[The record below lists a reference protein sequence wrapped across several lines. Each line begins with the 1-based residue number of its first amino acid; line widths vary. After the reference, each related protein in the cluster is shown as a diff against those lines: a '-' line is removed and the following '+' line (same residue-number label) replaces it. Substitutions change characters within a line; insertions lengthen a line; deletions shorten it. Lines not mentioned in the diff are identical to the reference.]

1 MACRLPTLI
10 TAHAIVLPIGWA
22 CTSPDSPNESR
33 PSATYEPS
41 TTDTGFLPVPTTVD
55 LTEGTPC
62 TAKPTAW
69 PMERWTD
76 PAWNDQAVTPESS
89 PFPTSAWGLAVADY
103 DGDGLLDIYLPQLGT
118 SELYLNAGARVFREA
133 SDTHLPNETVTA
145 LAATPVDLDGDGDID
160 IAESGFGMVR
170 LLLNDGD
177 GRFTAQHPAAPDPT
191 TLYLGSS
198 WADMDGDGD
207 LDGIIAASPSAVPTM
222 AEREDPAHLP
232 GAADILL
239 EGIYGGWSDA
249 SSLLPPTNDGH
260 TFLAG
265 WHDLNNDQRPELIVM
280 NDYFITGQTN
290 RVWSYAPTGFLD
302 VSDAYGL
309 NQGMESMGLAV
320 TDVNGDQR
328 PDLLIS
334 GWGELAWMV
343 SDPNG
348 GAWIDRRAAD
358 GYILATET
366 GQWVGWGA
374 EFADIDN
381 DQVEEAIV
389 SFGFWELAGEGDD
402 PDQVN
407 AVEQPDAVFAM
418 TGTTVQDHAARW
430 GIDDRTYGR
439 GMVVAD
445 LDRDGR
451 VDLIRRPVFGPATID
466 SPQCTSNHWATVTL
480 RQDGQ
485 NPHAIG
491 AMIAV
496 HTDTTQT
503 RWVRA
508 GGTGLAGGGPA
519 EVHFGLGSHALIAEI
534 SVIWP
539 DGSRSIH
546 EGVPSDRH
554 IAITRHSSSV
564 TPR

>member
-1 MACRLPTLI
+1 MFRRFFAI
-10 TAHAIVLPIGWA
+10 TSCAVLLHIGIG
-22 CTSPDSPNESR
+22 CTESTPSDGRPESADAPN
-33 PSATYEPS
+33 PVD
-41 TTDTGFLPVPTTVD
+41 DTGLTDWVATELTA
-55 LTEGTPC
+55 TEGSPC
-62 TAKPTAW
+62 TQRPNAW
-69 PMERWTD
+69 PMQRWTD
-76 PAWNDQAVTPESS
+76 STWGAQTVTPESS
-89 PFPTSAWGLAVADY
+89 PFPTSAWGLAVSDY

-118 SELYLNAGARVFREA
+118 GELYLNMGSRAFREVSA
-133 SDTHLPNETVTA
+133 THLPDETVTA
-145 LAATPVDLDGDGDID
+145 LAATAVDLDGDGDID

-170 LLLNDGD
+170 LLLNDGSA
-177 GRFTAQHPAAPDPT
+177 RFAAHRPTDPEPT

-207 LDGIIAASPSAVPTM
+207 LDGIIAASPSTVPTM

-239 EGIYGGWSDA
+239 EAIDGEWRDV
-249 SSLLPPTNDGH
+249 SSMLPATNDGH

-265 WHDLNNDQRPELIVM
+265 WHDLNNDRQPELLIM

-290 RVWSYAPTGFLD
+290 RVWTYDPMGFND

-320 TDVNGDQR
+320 TDANGDQR
-328 PDLLIS
+328 PDLLVT

-358 GYILATET
+358 GYVVATET

-374 EFADIDN
+374 EFADLDN
-381 DQVEEAIV
+381 DQQEEAVV

-418 TGTTVQDHAARW
+418 HGDVVQDDAATW

-445 LDRDGR
+445 IDRDGR

-466 SPQCTSNHWATVTL
+466 SPECTSNRWATVSL
-480 RQDGQ
+480 RQSGP
-485 NPHAIG
+485 NPFAIG
-491 AMIAV
+491 AMV
-496 HTDTTQT
+496 HVRTDKEQT

-519 EVHFGLGSHALIAEI
+519 EVHFGLGQHESIDQIA
-534 SVIWP
+534 VTWP
-539 DGSRSIH
+539 DGKRSVH
-546 EGVPSDRH
+546 EATPSDRH
-554 IAITRHSSSV
+554 VVITRD
-564 TPR
+564 